1 LPACV
6 AAAVMLI
13 VLPISWV
20 LRHDHAGTLWVLAW
34 TIAMPMLLAVPIGKG
49 FSKPDFWS
57 RDLSLP
63 SFVAVRPFATGD
75 VLVTKLKVAAVS
87 ASAAWLVVLFFLVFW
102 LPLWA
107 DLSDL
112 TMIRVGFWM
121 VYHSIAPQYA
131 IAALGLLAGLLLT
144 WKFLVGG
151 LWVGLSGSSRLFLG
165 SGAAYCA
172 SGILAMVGLGI
183 LSNYADTH
191 KHEPPDWNRWLA
203 VLQWIAASAVILKFL
218 LAAFSWRS
226 ISRQKT
232 RWYLLGWIFSCLA
245 LVVFGILLWADGM
258 LASLLDECPMDATRL
273 QCFLLLLSLLLIPLG
288 RIGLGPQSLA
298 KNRHGAE
305 KQSKYG
311 VSRRRPSP
319 MNKEVS
325 LLGALVSILALFL
338 AAGGRDFQR
347 VDAGGHPVRILKIG
361 SSGPTVVFEAGA
373 GSSLE
378 TWVRVQRQVGKFAN
392 AISYDRAGNG
402 ASPRGPTPRDG
413 RQVASELHAMLHNAD
428 AAPPYILV
436 GHSLGGPYVR
446 VFAGMY
452 PDEVAGIVL
461 VDPTQE
467 KLIDWAKEREPKPAA
482 GEPRPWDEV
491 DCAPLTFKQAQESH
505 IAPGVPVVLLSGTG
519 PREVPGFAPP
529 ELKREVLQDQRE
541 LYPAKL
547 KFHRE
552 WVEKLPRG
560 RLVATENSG
569 HGIPW
574 EEPEL
579 IVETVRQVVK
589 EARLNPGPV
598 LSRGR

>member
-1 LPACV
+1 
-6 AAAVMLI
+6 
-13 VLPISWV
+13 
-20 LRHDHAGTLWVLAW
+20 
-34 TIAMPMLLAVPIGKG
+34 
-49 FSKPDFWS
+49 
-57 RDLSLP
+57 
-63 SFVAVRPFATGD
+63 
-75 VLVTKLKVAAVS
+75 
-87 ASAAWLVVLFFLVFW
+87 
-102 LPLWA
+102 
-107 DLSDL
+107 
-112 TMIRVGFWM
+112 
-121 VYHSIAPQYA
+121 
-131 IAALGLLAGLLLT
+131 
-144 WKFLVGG
+144 
-151 LWVGLSGSSRLFLG
+151 
-165 SGAAYCA
+165 
-172 SGILAMVGLGI
+172 
-183 LSNYADTH
+183 
-191 KHEPPDWNRWLA
+191 
-203 VLQWIAASAVILKFL
+203 
-218 LAAFSWRS
+218 
-226 ISRQKT
+226 
-232 RWYLLGWIFSCLA
+232 
-245 LVVFGILLWADGM
+245 
-258 LASLLDECPMDATRL
+258 
-273 QCFLLLLSLLLIPLG
+273 
-288 RIGLGPQSLA
+288 
-298 KNRHGAE
+298 
-305 KQSKYG
+305 
-311 VSRRRPSP
+311 
-319 MNKEVS
+319 
-325 LLGALVSILALFL
+325 
-338 AAGGRDFQR
+338 
-347 VDAGGHPVRILKIG
+347 
-361 SSGPTVVFEAGA
+361 
-373 GSSLE
+373 
-378 TWVRVQRQVGKFAN
+378 
-392 AISYDRAGNG
+392 
-402 ASPRGPTPRDG
+402 
-413 RQVASELHAMLHNAD
+413 MLHNAD